1 MGDAVGSKQMGDSLV
16 INLESEDGSERLAQ
30 GMRLLNK
37 NLRAAGF
44 NVSRSHDTN
53 AETQKD
59 FESKSDPVTLY
70 TVAIT
75 FMTSGAAVALINALR
90 ATFAAS
96 HGFRLKA
103 KVVLPG
109 KTIEVSAET
118 LEGKT
123 GELTE
128 GLAGKASNGRRE
140 KAS

>member
-1 MGDAVGSKQMGDSLV
+1 MGDGVV

-30 GMRLLNK
+30 SMRLLNK
-37 NLRAAGF
+37 NLCAAGF
-44 NVSRSHDTN
+44 KVSRDRDTN
-53 AETQKD
+53 DETLKD

-70 TVAIT
+70 TVAVT

-109 KTIEVSAET
+109 KTIELSAET
-118 LEGKT
+118 LEEKT
-123 GELTE
+123 NELTE
-128 GLAGKASNGRRE
+128 GLASQAVTGHEENAS
-140 KAS
+140 